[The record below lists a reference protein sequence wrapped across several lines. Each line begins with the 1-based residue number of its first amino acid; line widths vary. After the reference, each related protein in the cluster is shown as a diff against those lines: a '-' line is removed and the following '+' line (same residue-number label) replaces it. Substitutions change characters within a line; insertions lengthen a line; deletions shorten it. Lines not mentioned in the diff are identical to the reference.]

1 MLGLG
6 PVKSQSRNCLQSAGL
21 ILGLFELE
29 MSAAV
34 YWPYIL
40 EMLQSELSAVS
51 PDQWW
56 GRVYFNL
63 KVRICDRLALY

>member
-6 PVKSQSRNCLQSAGL
+6 PVKSQSRNCLQSAVL

-29 MSAAV
+29 MSAV

-40 EMLQSELSAVS
+40 KMLQSELSAVS

-56 GRVYFNL
+56 GRVYLNL
-63 KVRICDRLALY
+63 KVKICDRLALY